1 MPTDPPEGKLTVPPA
16 MKGVVVER
24 DELERNVALSRLKQ
38 RLFDHNVAVKIGRYH
53 LLEIVGQ
60 GGMGVVWGA
69 WDPELDR
76 RVAIKLVKPSLAA
89 ARDRILREGQAL
101 AKLSHPNVVPIY
113 DVGLVD
119 EQVYLVM
126 EWVRGESLRTYA
138 ATPRSASAMVEV
150 YRQAG
155 EGLAAVH
162 AAGLVHRDFKPD
174 NAMRGNDGRVRV
186 LDFGL
191 AQTEDADRGAGTPR
205 YMAPEQRAGEAVSAS
220 SDQYAFCV
228 SLRESLGTVPAWIEV
243 IVARGTQTDPAAR
256 FPSLPELLRAL
267 GRDPAKL
274 RRRRVLAVFGV
285 AALGGAFVVG
295 HAVTNAPDTCAGSE
309 REIAATWSAPARAK
323 VTSHLHDDEQ
333 ATRAVRDLD
342 GYATTWS
349 GTHRA
354 ACEAHHRGEL
364 TATLYERRLSCLAR
378 SKAALGA
385 VAELLSTVSD
395 DNVAN
400 ALLAAHSLPDARRCA
415 DSDAAQIAPPPAT
428 AAVGVEIASA
438 AVERARVLAIAVDP
452 SAETVAAAAVRSAE
466 TTQYAP
472 VIARALLVQGRAAIA
487 FDHEG
492 ADRSLARAVQ
502 LAIESGDDATAIEA
516 FARLVYAA
524 KQGKPVDGLS
534 LIEPMAARA
543 GALGVFG
550 RALLYNN
557 LATSKLSHGDL
568 QGARELLEKAHREL
582 PEDPTQIDIELVCV
596 RQNLAVVA
604 TSSMEREREF
614 GAAADTFERVLG
626 PTHERT
632 LDARMIHGFVTDNGP
647 LARERL
653 GAACANFRRSQPH
666 LNASIAWC
674 EFELAWLLDEIDDD
688 PGTTAAMEIATT
700 DPQHADRK
708 LAAIA
713 TAYLRA
719 RSAAREE
726 ARRGISDLLA
736 IGDTLAAVNAIPER
750 LVAAD
755 AYTAA
760 ARGAEHIGDAG
771 GAASAWS
778 SALAMLERDHHPMYQ
793 RHLARARAAVAKTLA
808 PSQPDEASR
817 LAKLAR
823 DWYTAAG
830 GYDAMVR
837 ALPP

>member
-1 MPTDPPEGKLTVPPA
+1 MTTDPPEGKLTVLPA

-24 DELERNVALSRLKQ
+24 DELERNVALSRLKH

-174 NAMRGNDGRVRV
+174 NAMRGSDGRVRV

-205 YMAPEQRAGEAVSAS
+205 YMAPEQRAGEAVSAA

-267 GRDPAKL
+267 DRDPAKI
-274 RRRRVLAVFGV
+274 RRRRVIAVLGV
-285 AALGGAFVVG
+285 AALGGAFVIG
-295 HAVTNAPDTCAGSE
+295 RSATTAPDTCAGAE
-309 REIAATWSAPARAK
+309 REIATAWSETARAK
-323 VTSHLHDDEQ
+323 VTSHLRGDEQ
-333 ATRAVRDLD
+333 ATRVVHDLD
-342 GYATTWS
+342 SYAATWG

-354 ACEAHHRGEL
+354 ACEAHHGGEL
-364 TATLYERRLSCLAR
+364 TTTLYERRLSCLAR

-385 VAELLSTVSD
+385 VAELLSTVAD
-395 DNVAN
+395 ENVSN
-400 ALLAAHSLPDARRCA
+400 ALIAAHSLPDVRRCA
-415 DSDAAQIAPPPAT
+415 DGDAALIAPPPA
-428 AAVGVEIASA
+428 AAAIGVDLASA
-438 AVERARVLAIAVDP
+438 AVERARVLAIAVDA
-452 SAETVAAAAVRSAE
+452 SAETAAGAAVRSAE
-466 TTQYAP
+466 ATHYAP
-472 VIARALLVQGRAAIA
+472 VIARALLVQGRATIA
-487 FDHEG
+487 LEHDG
-492 ADRSLARAVQ
+492 ADRPLARSVQ

-516 FARLVYAA
+516 FARLIFVA
-524 KQGKPVDGLS
+524 KEDKPVDGLS
-534 LIEPMAARA
+534 LIEPMATRS

-557 LATSKLSHGDL
+557 LATTRLSHGDRD
-568 QGARELLEKAHREL
+568 GARELLVKARSEL
-582 PEDPTQIDIELVCV
+582 PDDPTKIDIELVCV
-596 RQNLAVVA
+596 SQNLALVA
-604 TSSMEREREF
+604 ATGQERERAF
-614 GAAADTFERVLG
+614 GAAADTLERVLG
-626 PTHERT
+626 PTHAST
-632 LDARMIHGFVTDNGP
+632 LDARVIHGFATDNGV
-647 LARERL
+647 LARSRL
-653 GAACANFRRSQPH
+653 GAACADYRRAQPH
-666 LNASIAWC
+666 LGAPIAGC
-674 EFELAWLLDEIDDD
+674 EFELAWLLDEVDDD
-688 PGTTAAMEIATT
+688 AGAAAAMKIVTT
-700 DPQHADRK
+700 DPQRADRK

-713 TAYLRA
+713 TAYLAA
-719 RSAAREE
+719 RSGPADS
-726 ARRGISDLLA
+726 ARRAVAELRETGDALA
-736 IGDTLAAVNAIPER
+736 SAPELPER
-750 LVAAD
+750 ITAAD
-755 AYTAA
+755 AYIAA
-760 ARGAEHIGDAG
+760 ARGAEHLGDP
-771 GAASAWS
+771 ASASAAWA
-778 SALAMLERDHHPMYQ
+778 SALATLERDQHPMFL
-793 RHLARARAAVAKTLA
+793 RRLARARAAVARTLVA
-808 PSQPDEASR
+808 SRPSEASR

-830 GYDAMVR
+830 GYDAIVR
-837 ALPP
+837 TLPP